1 MVNKIKI
8 LKNYDITKLNTF
20 GVSAGAKYF
29 VEIKDEEELMELLYS
44 EEFKNNKRLFL
55 GGGSNVLFMNDFDGI
70 IILNS
75 LKGISIVDESEK
87 DVRVRAMGGEIW
99 HDLVAFCSK
108 CGYWGIENLSLIP
121 GTVGAAP
128 MQNIGAYGV
137 ELKDTL
143 ESVEAYDIEIGKK
156 RYFEKEECEFGY
168 RDSIFKNSL
177 KGKYFISAIL
187 LKLSKVPKK
196 NVTYKILSEY
206 LKKNNIKVKN
216 PGDISHAVANIR
228 RSKLPNPQ
236 VIGNAGSF
244 FKNVFVEKQK
254 LNELL
259 QNYPEVPYFNEDGM
273 IKIPAGWLIEQC
285 GWKGKRVGNTG
296 VHEKQAL
303 VLVNHGGATGK
314 EIKDLA
320 DMIIK
325 SVYEKFELELFPE
338 VNLI

>member
-1 MVNKIKI
+1 
-8 LKNYDITKLNTF
+8 
-20 GVSAGAKYF
+20 
-29 VEIKDEEELMELLYS
+29 
-44 EEFKNNKRLFL
+44 
-55 GGGSNVLFMNDFDGI
+55 
-70 IILNS
+70 
-75 LKGISIVDESEK
+75 
-87 DVRVRAMGGEIW
+87 
-99 HDLVAFCSK
+99 
-108 CGYWGIENLSLIP
+108 
-121 GTVGAAP
+121 

-168 RDSIFKNSL
+168 RNSIFKNSL
-177 KGKYFISAIL
+177 KDKYFISAIL